1 MKRTKQNSNLFNS
14 NKQKIK
20 ISSHKH
26 LNTIEECPESE
37 DIIKKLEAMEFSSD
51 KSFETPFISLSKTR
65 DKIIN
70 KISNLNKS
78 ISVPNISVP
87 NLYIE
92 NFEEIPSDIKSLKEE
107 EINDS
112 NYLEVL
118 SKFLNNKEKKEEKK
132 LNNINKLSI
141 KEKYNRIYMNLQKCN
156 LNINCLDK
164 MTKFIN
170 SIDNSSNNI
179 YQQIELI
186 LDVVSELST
195 KIQEEYTIKK
205 DLITKLN
212 NFELNKENYEKQ
224 INAIKIE
231 LLNKEEQLTQLM
243 NKDTIDNIENNNKK
257 DNSQQGL
264 MFLINNA
271 KKENQFLF
279 EKILNYKMQIKK
291 ILSSS
296 KILFEKHKICLEE
309 IDKLKSKSNKN
320 LSIETVNNIVMIPKK
335 GNYCLKEND
344 SNSKINK
351 RNSNNTNSNNEIYTL
366 ANKLI
371 SLLLKINRTLF
382 KLDFNLIKINSNSK
396 VPLNDISEINPTID
410 INFLMQEKNFQLFSK
425 YISCNIDIINNKIIN
440 ISKNLYA
447 NNNKINKENK
457 NSSMTLKNSSEIIK
471 NSNISR
477 FNQSIKFFSPENKN
491 ASKTMKN
498 YINLKKTR
506 NNMRNQKL
514 TRNSTSRDG
523 LSYLNFYNNN
533 DSENITVIKKNNSN
547 KKSNQV
553 INQTMNLEKQKNIKQ
568 NSSKFY

>member
-1 MKRTKQNSNLFNS
+1 MKRTKQNSNLFNN

-37 DIIKKLEAMEFSSD
+37 DIIKKLEAMEFSTD

-78 ISVPNISVP
+78 ISVP

-141 KEKYNRIYMNLQKCN
+141 KEKCNRIYMNLQKCN

-335 GNYCLKEND
+335 GNYCLKESD

>member
-1 MKRTKQNSNLFNS
+1 
-14 NKQKIK
+14 
-20 ISSHKH
+20 
-26 LNTIEECPESE
+26 
-37 DIIKKLEAMEFSSD
+37 
-51 KSFETPFISLSKTR
+51 
-65 DKIIN
+65 
-70 KISNLNKS
+70 
-78 ISVPNISVP
+78 
-87 NLYIE
+87 
-92 NFEEIPSDIKSLKEE
+92 
-107 EINDS
+107 
-112 NYLEVL
+112 
-118 SKFLNNKEKKEEKK
+118 
-132 LNNINKLSI
+132 
-141 KEKYNRIYMNLQKCN
+141 MNLQKCN

-179 YQQIELI
+179 YQRIELI

-205 DLITKLN
+205 DLINKLN

-335 GNYCLKEND
+335 GNYCLKEID

>member
-1 MKRTKQNSNLFNS
+1 MKRTKQNSNLFNN

-78 ISVPNISVP
+78 ISVPN
-87 NLYIE
+87 LYIE

-141 KEKYNRIYMNLQKCN
+141 KEKCNRIYMNLQKCN

-179 YQQIELI
+179 YQRIELI

>member
-1 MKRTKQNSNLFNS
+1 MKRTKQNSNLFNN

-37 DIIKKLEAMEFSSD
+37 DIIKKLEAMEFSTD

-78 ISVPNISVP
+78 ISVP

-141 KEKYNRIYMNLQKCN
+141 KEKCNRIYMNLQKCN

-243 NKDTIDNIENNNKK
+243 NKDTIDNIENNSKK

-335 GNYCLKEND
+335 GNYCLKEID

-553 INQTMNLEKQKNIKQ
+553 TNQTMNLEKQKNIKQ

>member
-78 ISVPNISVP
+78 ISVP

-179 YQQIELI
+179 YQRIELI

-335 GNYCLKEND
+335 GNYCLKEID

>member
-1 MKRTKQNSNLFNS
+1 MKRTKQNSNLFNN

-37 DIIKKLEAMEFSSD
+37 DIIKKLEAMEFSTD

-78 ISVPNISVP
+78 ISVP

-205 DLITKLN
+205 DLINKLN

-382 KLDFNLIKINSNSK
+382 KLDFNLIKINSNNK

>member
-1 MKRTKQNSNLFNS
+1 MKRTKQNSNLFNN

-37 DIIKKLEAMEFSSD
+37 DIIKKLEAMEFSTD

-78 ISVPNISVP
+78 ISVP

-141 KEKYNRIYMNLQKCN
+141 KEKCNRIYMNLQKCN

-498 YINLKKTR
+498 YINLRKTR

>member
-78 ISVPNISVP
+78 ISVPN
-87 NLYIE
+87 LYIE

-141 KEKYNRIYMNLQKCN
+141 KEKCNRIYMNLQKCN

-335 GNYCLKEND
+335 GNYCLKEID

-533 DSENITVIKKNNSN
+533 YSENITVIKKNNSN
-547 KKSNQV
+547 KKSDQA

>member
-37 DIIKKLEAMEFSSD
+37 DIIKKLEAMEFSTD

-78 ISVPNISVP
+78 ISVP

-141 KEKYNRIYMNLQKCN
+141 KEKCNRIYMNLQKCN

-335 GNYCLKEND
+335 GNYCLKEID

-547 KKSNQV
+547 KKNNQV

>member
-1 MKRTKQNSNLFNS
+1 
-14 NKQKIK
+14 
-20 ISSHKH
+20 
-26 LNTIEECPESE
+26 
-37 DIIKKLEAMEFSSD
+37 
-51 KSFETPFISLSKTR
+51 
-65 DKIIN
+65 
-70 KISNLNKS
+70 
-78 ISVPNISVP
+78 
-87 NLYIE
+87 
-92 NFEEIPSDIKSLKEE
+92 
-107 EINDS
+107 
-112 NYLEVL
+112 
-118 SKFLNNKEKKEEKK
+118 
-132 LNNINKLSI
+132 
-141 KEKYNRIYMNLQKCN
+141 
-156 LNINCLDK
+156 

-179 YQQIELI
+179 YQRIELI

-205 DLITKLN
+205 DLINKLN

>member
-37 DIIKKLEAMEFSSD
+37 DIIKKLEAMEFSTD

-78 ISVPNISVP
+78 ISVP

-141 KEKYNRIYMNLQKCN
+141 KEKCNRIYMNLQKCN

-344 SNSKINK
+344 SISKINK

-547 KKSNQV
+547 KKSYQV
-553 INQTMNLEKQKNIKQ
+553 TNQTMNLEKQKNIKQ